1 MNNLNRITMLHTV
14 KQVVRM
20 ETGGNQVTIRQ
31 SKRPSIHVVSIG
43 VQGPVGTVAESVLTM
58 AQEAVATAN
67 QASQVA
73 NDVSQEQQAMVS
85 GMALTLDFHIGAIA
99 AQE

>member
-1 MNNLNRITMLHTV
+1 MNNLNRIIMRHTV

-31 SKRPSIHVVSIG
+31 SRRPSIHVVSIG

-67 QASQVA
+67 QAIKKV
-73 NDVSQEQQAMVS
+73 DVVSQEQQAMVS
-85 GMALTLDFHIGAIA
+85 DMAITLDFYIGAIA

>member
-1 MNNLNRITMLHTV
+1 MNNLNRITIRDTV

-20 ETGGNQVTIRQ
+20 ETGGNQITIRQ
-31 SKRPSIHVVSIG
+31 SRRPRIHVVSIG
-43 VQGPVGTVAESVLTM
+43 IQGPVGTVAESVLTM

-67 QASQVA
+67 QAIKKADV
-73 NDVSQEQQAMVS
+73 VSQEQQTMVS
-85 GMALTLDFHIGAIA
+85 GMALTLDFYIGAIA